1 MYLGK
6 GVSAAVNNVKDRIE
20 QALVGLPVDE
30 QRIIDDAM
38 IKLDGTPNKSELGAN
53 AMLGASMACLHAGA
67 RLHELPLWK
76 YIGGASGGLMP
87 VPMLNILN
95 GGAHAASNV
104 DVQEFMVMPHGF
116 DTFQE
121 GLRAGVETYHALKA
135 ELKKDG
141 LLGGVGDEGGFAP
154 NLPAN
159 EDGLKY
165 MVRAIEGAGYSTEEI
180 GIALD
185 VASTE
190 FLKDDGYHMDGKVL
204 SSDDLVELYGGWLD
218 RYPILSIEDGFGEDD
233 WRGWSS
239 FTKAYGHRVQTVGDD
254 LFVTQSERL
263 SQGLSLI
270 HI

>member
-1 MYLGK
+1 MTGHISGLDARMVLDSRGQPTVEVDCFVDGALSGRAIVPSGASTGAYEALELRDGDPSVYLGK

-67 RLHELPLWK
+67 TLHELPLWK

-116 DTFQE
+116 DTFQAVSYTH
-121 GLRAGVETYHALKA
+121 LT
-135 ELKKDG
+135 
-141 LLGGVGDEGGFAP
+141 
-154 NLPAN
+154 LPTT
-159 EDGLKY
+159 
-165 MVRAIEGAGYSTEEI
+165 MWV
-180 GIALD
+180 
-185 VASTE
+185 
-190 FLKDDGYHMDGKVL
+190 
-204 SSDDLVELYGGWLD
+204 
-218 RYPILSIEDGFGEDD
+218 
-233 WRGWSS
+233 
-239 FTKAYGHRVQTVGDD
+239 
-254 LFVTQSERL
+254 
-263 SQGLSLI
+263 
-270 HI
+270 